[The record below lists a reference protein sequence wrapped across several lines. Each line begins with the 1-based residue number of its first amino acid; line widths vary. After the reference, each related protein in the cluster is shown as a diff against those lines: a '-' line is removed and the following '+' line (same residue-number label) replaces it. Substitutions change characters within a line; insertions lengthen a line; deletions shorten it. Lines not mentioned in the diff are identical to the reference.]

1 MDRDRVTNRAGP
13 CADAEPASGNLP
25 RSSDERLDEVAHLL
39 ALGIL
44 RLQARKNGKN
54 PNNPNQLREFGLDF
68 APGTSVC
75 GIEPGNDR
83 EDQ

>member
-1 MDRDRVTNRAGP
+1 MARDSATNEVGP
-13 CADAEPASGNLP
+13 CADAEPASGALP
-25 RSSDERLDEVAHLL
+25 RSSDERFDEVAHLI

-44 RLQARKNGKN
+44 RLQARQNGGK
-54 PNNPNQLREFGLDF
+54 PNDPNQLRGFGLDF
-68 APGTSVC
+68 APATSVC